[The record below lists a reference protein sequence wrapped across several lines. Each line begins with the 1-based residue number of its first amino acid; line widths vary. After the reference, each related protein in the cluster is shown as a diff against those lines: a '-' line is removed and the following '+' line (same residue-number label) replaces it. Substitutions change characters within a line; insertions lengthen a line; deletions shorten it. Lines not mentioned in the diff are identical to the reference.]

1 MSVFLRAKDT
11 SRRTTTFDSGSKKQL
26 KHVLLLTG
34 RPGVGKTTV
43 LLKTVEVLKSKG
55 YIVGGMISRE
65 IRSHGNRVG
74 FEILSLSGNE
84 HGWLA
89 HVDQKQGP
97 QVGRYHVNLEDLN
110 HVGVAAITRA
120 VESCQVIAIDEIGPM
135 ELFSSSFKEAVA
147 KAVQSMKLIITV
159 VHWRERNPLIVE
171 LNEME
176 DAKLFEVTADNRER
190 LHELVVKESTA
201 FLSRKT

>member
-1 MSVFLRAKDT
+1 M
-11 SRRTTTFDSGSKKQL
+11 